1 MSLPDYVQTDQHL
14 LHAAGLEEMSSQL
27 FIDENTLVDLDI
39 PIYRH
44 NKDMVIDRS
53 GKKLLELCKSTG
65 LLIVNSR
72 VGKKEKS
79 NSFTCKG

>member
-1 MSLPDYVQTDQHL
+1 MGDLNVRTGSLSEYVQTDQHL

-44 NKDMVIDRS
+44 NKDMVIDRG
-53 GKKLLELCKSTG
+53 GKKL
-65 LLIVNSR
+65 
-72 VGKKEKS
+72 
-79 NSFTCKG
+79 